1 MAKKKKKSKFK
12 KYLILTGGFLVFGLF
27 MLMGASSASV
37 GTEGGRQES
46 VVTAQTSILE
56 AYLNNRS
63 EEQIALVESAQAE
76 LTARSG
82 TSTKGGDSYIETLN
96 PSLLHTEESSSSS
109 SESSTQSSHAESST
123 TQNTEPLN
131 VQWDGYFIGQMMT
144 HAGIEMSYWN
154 AAASTFA
161 TKLHQN
167 GKFNMAEGYIPR
179 EGDIVFWGKK
189 LRSLSDGQTI
199 KARHCGIVTKVEMI
213 TDHTLIKAMRI
224 TVIEGDVEG
233 RIVNG
238 NYSHST
244 SYAEAY
250 IYDLYDT
257 HGNNHHGSAG
267 SYEQIMGYGTVVTDI
282 EEVESTTDTS
292 DYEHLL
298 YTIDLQST
306 YEEAAA
312 REGESS

>member
-1 MAKKKKKSKFK
+1 MPRRK
-12 KYLILTGGFLVFGLF
+12 LPT
-27 MLMGASSASV
+27 
-37 GTEGGRQES
+37 
-46 VVTAQTSILE
+46 
-56 AYLNNRS
+56 
-63 EEQIALVESAQAE
+63 E
-76 LTARSG
+76 LTTRGGAD
-82 TSTKGGDSYIETLN
+82 TKGGDSYIETLN
-96 PSLLHTEESSSSS
+96 PTLLN
-109 SESSTQSSHAESST
+109 
-123 TQNTEPLN
+123 QNVSRTHNITPLN
-131 VQWDGYFIGQMMT
+131 IQWDSYFIGQVMT
-144 HAGIEMSYWN
+144 NAGIDISDWN
-154 AAASTFA
+154 AGASTFA

-167 GKFNMAEGYIPR
+167 GKFNIAEGYIPR
-179 EGDIVFWGKK
+179 EGDIIFWGKK

-244 SYAEAY
+244 SYVEAY

-257 HGNNHHGSAG
+257 HGNNHHGSSA
-267 SYEQIMGYGTVVTDI
+267 SYEQIMGYGTVATDV
-282 EEVESTTDTS
+282 EQVESTTDTS
-292 DYEHLL
+292 DYEHLV

>member
-12 KYLILTGGFLVFGLF
+12 KYLILTCGGLAFGLF
-27 MLMGASSASV
+27 MLMGASSATVS
-37 GTEGGRQES
+37 TEGGRQVS
-46 VVTAQTSILE
+46 VASAQTSNLE
-56 AYLNNRS
+56 TYLTTRS
-63 EEQIALVESAQAE
+63 EEQIALVEAAQAE
-76 LTARSG
+76 LTTRGGAD
-82 TSTKGGDSYIETLN
+82 TKGGDSYIETLN
-96 PSLLHTEESSSSS
+96 PTLLN
-109 SESSTQSSHAESST
+109 
-123 TQNTEPLN
+123 QNVSRTHNITPLN
-131 VQWDGYFIGQMMT
+131 IQWDSYFIGQVMT
-144 HAGIEMSYWN
+144 NAGIDISDWN
-154 AAASTFA
+154 AGASTFA

-167 GKFNMAEGYIPR
+167 GKFNIAEGYIPR

-199 KARHCGIVTKVEMI
+199 KARHCGIVTKVEI
-213 TDHTLIKAMRI
+213 IADHTLIKAMRI

-244 SYAEAY
+244 SYVEAY

-257 HGNNHHGSAG
+257 QGNNQHGSSG
-267 SYEQIMGYGTVVTDI
+267 SYEQIMGYGTVATDV
-282 EEVESTTDTS
+282 EQVESTTDTS
-292 DYEHLL
+292 DYEHLV
-298 YTIDLQST
+298 YTIDLQTT

>member
-12 KYLILTGGFLVFGLF
+12 KYLILTCGGLAFGLF
-27 MLMGASSASV
+27 MLMGASSATVS
-37 GTEGGRQES
+37 TEGGRQVS
-46 VVTAQTSILE
+46 VASAQTSNLE
-56 AYLNNRS
+56 TYLNTRT
-63 EEQIALVESAQAE
+63 EEQIALVEAAQSE
-76 LTARSG
+76 LTTRGGAD
-82 TSTKGGDSYIETLN
+82 TKGGDSYIETLN
-96 PSLLHTEESSSSS
+96 PTLLN
-109 SESSTQSSHAESST
+109 
-123 TQNTEPLN
+123 QNVSRTHNITPLN
-131 VQWDGYFIGQMMT
+131 IQWDSYFIGQVMT
-144 HAGIEMSYWN
+144 NAGIDISDWN
-154 AAASTFA
+154 AGASTFA

-167 GKFNMAEGYIPR
+167 GKFNIAEGYIPR
-179 EGDIVFWGKK
+179 EGDIIFWGKK

-244 SYAEAY
+244 SYVEAY

-257 HGNNHHGSAG
+257 QGNNHHGSSGA
-267 SYEQIMGYGTVVTDI
+267 YEQIMGYGTVATDV
-282 EEVESTTDTS
+282 EQVESTTDTS
-292 DYEHLL
+292 DYEHLV